1 MHVLTKLSLQILEVD
16 THFLRKINAL
26 GLYINCAPVRPFQFP
41 VGPYAWMIIS
51 PTSSS
56 STSYARDPLHHAFK
70 PSEFRTN
77 GTTIISAES
86 TTSNTITN
94 TDFSQACELGL
105 DEEFSDATDSSG
117 SDLSESE
124 NELFDQQE
132 EDAPSAHEDTDQ
144 VALLHDDVDHPPT
157 VTDSILD
164 SDLEDSS
171 STASDH
177 TSMTHSDPDSDFEH
191 TSATGTGLPADDGPE
206 RATPPPPTSSS
217 AYVASPNASSSSS
230 VDSSSATPTPD
241 VPRPLKRTRLC

>member
-1 MHVLTKLSLQILEVD
+1 MDVDGDAVGGVSRWPLCVDDHFPNLFIVNVLCPGPSAPRLQ
-16 THFLRKINAL
+16 AL
-26 GLYINCAPVRPFQFP
+26 GVSHQWYYHNLGGIHNFEHDHQYRFLAYIK
-41 VGPYAWMIIS
+41 PYSRRRFDYIS
-51 PTSSS
+51 PASGTAQP
-56 STSYARDPLHHAFK
+56 YRI
-70 PSEFRTN
+70 SE
-77 GTTIISAES
+77 
-86 TTSNTITN
+86 
-94 TDFSQACELGL
+94 ACELGL